1 MVTVMISHSHPIVF
15 TAAFSFTDA
24 PQPTVGPHP
33 HKPIALKIPKVET
46 AFNTPHLQDTI
57 AQHKCAQALT
67 LAYSGE
73 KAANRSPFL

>member
-24 PQPTVGPHP
+24 PQPAVGPHP